1 MKGHRLLEF
10 GVQGVIVDTV
20 RRNMPEGFG
29 PGYFQRQLTKTTRVH
44 LWASTPDQR
53 EERDHM
59 LRATHIYVTAW
70 GWQRASRAHHR
81 RRRR

>member
-1 MKGHRLLEF
+1 MKNHRLLEF
-10 GVQGVIVDTV
+10 GVQGVIADTV

-29 PGYFQRQLTKTTRVH
+29 PEFFRQKLYRTSMVH
-44 LWASTPDQR
+44 RWASTPDQW
-53 EERDHM
+53 EERDPM
-59 LRATHIYVTAW
+59 RRATLIYVTAW